1 MQNTTCNCLQFF
13 HVSYFPPYLSLAP
26 QFWFAPESYRSS
38 EAGTRQRHHQ
48 PLNSKVLLGQFS
60 SINCLS
66 RPFVLRYKAFPPP
79 PPRELIRQC
88 FQDCCQGKSVPIA
101 PSLPWQLLGPLQ
113 RVSVSWLQFPRLNN
127 LSKCREFPS
136 DKGRGTVTGKLWL
149 PFLKC
154 ISSCPSR
161 QLQTPLKSA
170 GTSVLT
176 LAEFE
181 SAQDTKVN

>member
-66 RPFVLRYKAFPPP
+66 RPFVLRYKASPPP
-79 PPRELIRQC
+79 PPKGIDTAMLSGLLPGKECPYCSFITMTAIGTFAACLSILAAVPKTKQS
-88 FQDCCQGKSVPIA
+88 FQMQGI
-101 PSLPWQLLGPLQ
+101 
-113 RVSVSWLQFPRLNN
+113 
-127 LSKCREFPS
+127 
-136 DKGRGTVTGKLWL
+136 
-149 PFLKC
+149 PF
-154 ISSCPSR
+154 
-161 QLQTPLKSA
+161 
-170 GTSVLT
+170 G
-176 LAEFE
+176 
-181 SAQDTKVN
+181 